1 MKGLFKKV
9 PPKEL
14 VNEVLV
20 HLQFIGFNDNRIF
33 TKYDIPKDKFEE
45 IITWIEPY
53 YIPCK
58 VKRFLY
64 NINENKQ
71 ITIIR
76 HLLRAHKYDLNAHE
90 KLVNGIKTTTYQ
102 LKVGVEYIDLSGDYV
117 MEFN

>member
-1 MKGLFKKV
+1 MKGLFKKL

-64 NINENKQ
+64 EINENKQ

-102 LKVGVEYIDLSGDYV
+102 LKVGVEHIDLSGDYV

>member
-14 VNEVLV
+14 VEEILI
-20 HLQFIGFNDNRIF
+20 HLQFLGFNDNRLF
-33 TKYDIPKDKFEE
+33 TKYDISREKFED

-58 VKRFLY
+58 AKRFLY
-64 NINENKQ
+64 DINENKQ
-71 ITIIR
+71 ITILR
-76 HLLRAHKYDLNAHE
+76 HILRAHKYDLNAQE
-90 KLVNGIKTTTYQ
+90 KLVNTIKTTTYQ
-102 LKVGVEYIDLSGDYV
+102 LKINVEYNDLSGDYV

>member
-1 MKGLFKKV
+1 MKGLFKKL

-20 HLQFIGFNDNRIF
+20 HLQFIGFSDNRIF
-33 TKYDIPKDKFEE
+33 TKYDISKEKFEE

-53 YIPCK
+53 YVPCK

-64 NINENKQ
+64 DINENKQ
-71 ITIIR
+71 ITVLR
-76 HLLRAHKYDLNAHE
+76 HLLRAHNYDLNAHE
-90 KLVNGIKTTTYQ
+90 KLVNGTKTTTYQ
-102 LKVGVEYIDLSGDYV
+102 LKVDVQLTDLSGDYV